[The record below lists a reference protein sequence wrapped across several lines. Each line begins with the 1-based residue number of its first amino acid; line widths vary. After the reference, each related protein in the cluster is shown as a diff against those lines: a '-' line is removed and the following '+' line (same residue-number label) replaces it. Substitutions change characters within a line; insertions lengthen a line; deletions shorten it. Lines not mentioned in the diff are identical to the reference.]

1 MYKIATVTTA
11 YNQFQDFENWIKHYN
26 EYKDEIAYHIII
38 DNNSSKE
45 YKELY
50 KPYFKN
56 SILLELPTGKGVTGG
71 YNEGIC
77 YIKENLKVD
86 FIFFIMQD
94 MHIPKGGTTILAK
107 CLADNKEMGVIA
119 PVNLYE
125 NNSNII
131 REHGGIIN
139 KLDYS
144 VSKQY
149 LNYELNDRI
158 PEMLEVDF
166 LCGGNYMFKSE
177 VFDKIGLF
185 DEKIFMYGDEVDILL
200 RASSAGYKIY
210 STTKTICNHEHIYQK
225 INGKIPRFPSDHAL
239 FFTGRNYFYLIK
251 KHGNKKGLFYGI
263 IRGTFR
269 LLRLTIASLIKTGKI
284 SKPYFLFKGFATGL
298 FFYK

>member
-26 EYKDEIAYHIII
+26 EYKDEIVCHIII

-50 KPYFKN
+50 KPYFKD
-56 SILLELPTGKGVTGG
+56 SILLELPKGKGVTGG
-71 YNEGIC
+71 YNEGIR

-94 MHIPKGGTTILAK
+94 MHVPKGGTTILAK
-107 CLADNKEMGVIA
+107 CLADNQEMGVVA

-149 LNYELNDRI
+149 LNYELNDQI

-185 DEKIFMYGDEVDILL
+185 DEKIFMYGDEVDILM
-200 RASSAGYKIY
+200 RASTAGYTIY
-210 STTKTICNHEHIYQK
+210 STTKTICHHEHIYQK
-225 INGKIPRFPSDHAL
+225 INGKIPRFPSDNAL

-251 KHGNKKGLFYGI
+251 KYGSWQNKLYGLVKSSMRLIRLILASLVKTGSLKKPFYLLKGYLVGLFSYE
-263 IRGTFR
+263 
-269 LLRLTIASLIKTGKI
+269 
-284 SKPYFLFKGFATGL
+284 
-298 FFYK
+298 